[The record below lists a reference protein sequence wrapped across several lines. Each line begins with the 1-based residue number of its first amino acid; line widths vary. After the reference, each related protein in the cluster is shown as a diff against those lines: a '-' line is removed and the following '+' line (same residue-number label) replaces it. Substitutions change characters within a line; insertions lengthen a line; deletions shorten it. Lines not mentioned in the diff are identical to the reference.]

1 MTTKIPKF
9 IVIEGVEASGKST
22 QLQLLALA
30 LRARGHRVTVT
41 AEPTTERLGVF
52 AREMLE
58 SGEATAHVAALL
70 FAADR
75 AEHCDALIRPALG
88 RGEVVLCDR
97 YLLSSIVYQ
106 GEHGLDA
113 SWIRSVNRHALEP
126 DLTFVLELL
135 DAATADERRRLRRR
149 DKDIAFAAFGDRE
162 AHAWLTDRY
171 RVHAPPGACF
181 IDAGRSREL
190 VTADMLGHLVARGL

>member
-9 IVIEGVEASGKST
+9 IVLEGVEASGKST

-113 SWIRSVNRHALEP
+113 SWIRSINRHALEP

-135 DAATADERRRLRRR
+135 DAATADERRRLRGMRDDGTPYYVQLASVIRR
-149 DKDIAFAAFGDRE
+149 QIDDQVLKAGDQLPTLKEFVAAFGVSPM
-162 AHAWLTDRY
+162 TMT
-171 RVHAPPGACF
+171 
-181 IDAGRSREL
+181 S
-190 VTADMLGHLVARGL
+190 GLRMRR

>member
-1 MTTKIPKF
+1 MKVPKF
-9 IVIEGVEASGKST
+9 IVLEGTEAGGKST
-22 QLQLLALA
+22 QVQLLALA

-88 RGEVVLCDR
+88 RGDVVLCDR

-106 GEHGLDA
+106 GEHGLDP
-113 SWIRSVNRHALEP
+113 SWIRLVNRQAIQP
-126 DLTFVLELL
+126 DLTFVLEV
-135 DAATADERRRLRRR
+135 DAVTATERRLLRRR
-149 DKDIAFAAFGDRE
+149 AKDVAFVEANDHE

-171 RVHAPPGACF
+171 RVRAPS
-181 IDAGRSREL
+181 DAVFVDAAREREF
-190 VTADMLGHLVARGL
+190 VTADMVAHLVARGL

>member
-1 MTTKIPKF
+1 MTIPKF

-58 SGEATAHVAALL
+58 SGETTDHVATLL

-75 AEHCDALIRPALG
+75 AEHCDALIRPALQ
-88 RGEVVLCDR
+88 RGEVVICDR
-97 YLLSSIVYQ
+97 YLLSSLVYQ
-106 GEHGLDA
+106 SERWLEPT
-113 SWIRSVNRHALEP
+113 WIRSVNKHAIQP
-126 DLTFVLELL
+126 DLTFVLEVA
-135 DAATADERRRLRRR
+135 DETVAAERRRLRRR